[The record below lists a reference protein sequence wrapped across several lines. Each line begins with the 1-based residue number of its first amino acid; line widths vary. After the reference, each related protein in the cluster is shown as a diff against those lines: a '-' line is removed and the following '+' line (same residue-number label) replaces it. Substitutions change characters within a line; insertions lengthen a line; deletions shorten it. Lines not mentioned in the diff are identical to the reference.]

1 MLAYPERSQ
10 STSMATIFLWMYSA
24 WLLYFAYCIFWSLFI
39 LWDAV
44 LSNTKKDDLMH
55 QQLVC
60 SVSLRASSER
70 STIAIG
76 LFFLLLLFLPGW
88 LRCWKGRHWEPKWQD
103 RINFFIPSFLLAE
116 PRTLEIW
123 CVFSYYF
130 CRKNDR
136 KRSRFGGFNSRV
148 LFFSFFWVFFFST
161 CQSNN
166 IGPRCCKVLSEFLL
180 LHNTKWPAAW
190 PAAHLIKL
198 SLEIY
203 LHQSAAANPL
213 WPDHLVLAAV
223 LCIQRR
229 LQSGQSLGKVASWI
243 SLQSLILVW
252 EHWTDAVLLRIN
264 VFKQVLH
271 NITFWCCIQFILAH
285 LCEQLKSLQ
294 SVGFQVFTRLIGHSS
309 PVKAETEHLIPSTV
323 A

>member
-1 MLAYPERSQ
+1 MTLHLYKKDLWVENNQEMLHWSC
-10 STSMATIFLWMYSA
+10 
-24 WLLYFAYCIFWSLFI
+24 LLTQKAVRAPVWWQYFFGFIQPGCFI
-39 LWDAV
+39 LLIAFSGL
-44 LSNTKKDDLMH
+44 LSYYGMLCCHTLRRKTW
-55 QQLVC
+55 C
-60 SVSLRASSER
+60 TSSLCAMRQSEFESKFR
-70 STIAIG
+70 ERHDCNWP
-76 LFFLLLLFLPGW
+76 FFVLLLLFLLPGW
-88 LRCWKGRHWEPKWQD
+88 LRCWKGWPWKPKWQD

-130 CRKNDR
+130 CRKNGR

-161 CQSNN
+161 CLSNK
-166 IGPRCCKVLSEFLL
+166 IESRCCKVLSEFLL

-203 LHQSAAANPL
+203 LHQSAAANPP

-223 LCIQRR
+223 LCIKRR

-243 SLQSLILVW
+243 SLQSLIP
-252 EHWTDAVLLRIN
+252 LLGA
-264 VFKQVLH
+264 LD
-271 NITFWCCIQFILAH
+271 WC
-285 LCEQLKSLQ
+285 
-294 SVGFQVFTRLIGHSS
+294 SVS
-309 PVKAETEHLIPSTV
+309 
-323 A
+323 